1 MIYVL
6 LAVDGFVFLSL
17 LAIASIIFIALS
29 AIDDPNPTASS
40 IVLAISI
47 AFLILFTNAG
57 QSVLEHP
64 WQTILYIVGY
74 FVVGCTYSMFLRW
87 PLYLRGLRK
96 RLSQEKER
104 LLKSHDMAVNTVI
117 TPDFKDFEAWQSVVT
132 DVGCGNGM
140 RLLDNGKLQ
149 PPQYYDNKA
158 RLTTWGVVWPWNLLW
173 VIVRRPIIWVFEEL
187 LSLEILKRICQAM
200 SNWTFKDFNQ

>member
-40 IVLAISI
+40 VVLAVSI
-47 AFLILFTNAG
+47 AFLMLFTNAG

-64 WQTILYIVGY
+64 WLTVLYIVGY
-74 FVVGCTYSMFLRW
+74 FVVGCVYSMFLRW
-87 PLYLRGLRK
+87 PMYLRGLRK
-96 RLSQEKER
+96 RLSRAKEDF
-104 LLKSHDMAVNTVI
+104 LKSHSAAVSTAI
-117 TPDFKDFEAWQSVVT
+117 TPDFNGFKDWQTIVAT
-132 DVGCGNGM
+132 VGHGNGM
-140 RLLDNGKLQ
+140 RLNSDGKLV
-149 PPQYYDNKA
+149 PPQYHDNKA

-173 VIVRRPIIWVFEEL
+173 VIVRKPIIWIFEEL